1 MVLLLSGASHTGKT
15 ALAQKILERY
25 HYSYLSIDH
34 LKMGLIRSG
43 NTHLTPES
51 DDRELTAYLWPI
63 VREMVK
69 TAVENKQNLVVEG
82 CYIPFDFARDFAPE
96 YLDEIRACWL
106 IFSDT
111 YLKTHF
117 SDVVA
122 FADVI
127 EDRLDVSDLSLANL
141 LAENAVNLYS
151 AKKHGVPYL
160 LVDDYSDVT
169 PEAIFSL

>member
-1 MVLLLSGASHTGKT
+1 MVLILSGASHTGKT

-51 DDRELTAYLWPI
+51 DEGALTDYLWPI

-69 TAVENKQNLVVEG
+69 TAIENKQNLVVEG
-82 CYIPFDFARDFAPE
+82 CYVPFDCLSDFPAD
-96 YLDEIRACWL
+96 YRAHLRVCWL
-106 IFSDT
+106 IFSAT

-117 SDVVA
+117 SDVVRY
-122 FADVI
+122 ADVI
-127 EDRLDVSDLSLANL
+127 EDRLDDSDLSLANL